1 MPAQVVQVSVNIS
14 SYSISQALIDLHPK
28 LILYAFELRKVLLF
42 CDSPSF
48 THILLKELASKKEML
63 RLILSGANVKA
74 IVEVFCQGKKVLL
87 IGWCRVDV
95 LLISWYRQ
103 DIIIGRWWLV
113 ILLIDR
119 WLLAILLIGR
129 WWLVILLTEGNIR
142 MPLFL
147 ASWKE
152 QNIVQGGMGWE
163 RISNPLKV
171 TRPSV
176 QNDVLSPSRCFSIIR
191 KNDSYLSD
199 RWIKVL
205 IAMPVSVVLKV

>member
-1 MPAQVVQVSVNIS
+1 
-14 SYSISQALIDLHPK
+14 
-28 LILYAFELRKVLLF
+28 
-42 CDSPSF
+42 
-48 THILLKELASKKEML
+48 ML
-63 RLILSGANVKA
+63 RLILSGANLNA

-113 ILLIDR
+113 ILL
-119 WLLAILLIGR
+119 
-129 WWLVILLTEGNIR
+129 TEGNIR
-142 MPLFL
+142 MPMFL